1 MSLVAIVGR
10 PNVGKSRL
18 FNRIV
23 GERLAIVDDK
33 SGVTRD
39 RLFAK
44 SEWNGQ
50 SFELVDT
57 GGLEISGEDLNLQIK
72 EQTQLAI
79 EEADLIVF
87 VVNGRLGVTEN
98 DRYVAK
104 NLHKTD
110 KPVILAANFI
120 DQPDQK
126 DNIYDFLSLGFSD
139 VYPISSSHG
148 LGVADL
154 LDKII
159 EELPNEASI
168 EDNDQ
173 AIKFAII
180 GRPNVGKSSI
190 VNAILGENRMVV
202 ADIPGVTRDSID
214 SRFITE
220 DNDEFIVVDTAGI
233 NKRGRIIEST
243 DKYSLLRAQQ
253 AISKAQIVLLVI
265 DAEQGIIEQDKHVAS
280 YGFEE
285 GRAIIVVVN
294 KWDLLTK
301 DNKTTEEWT
310 KKIRNEFKFLDFAPI
325 VFVSAKT
332 GQRLNQLPELI
343 KQVNANFNQRVSS
356 STLNDVINKS
366 LSIKPPPTLK
376 GRKLRVYY
384 VTQVST
390 APPTFVVF
398 VNNHELMHFSYQRF
412 LENQIRSN
420 FDFEGTPIKLVIRN
434 RN

>member
-18 FNRIV
+18 FNRII
-23 GERLAIVDDK
+23 GERLAIVDDL

-57 GGLEISGEDLNLQIK
+57 GGLEIDGEDLDVQIK

-104 NLHKTD
+104 NLHKSD
-110 KPVILAANFI
+110 KPVLIAANFI

-126 DNIYDFLSLGFSD
+126 DNVYDFMSLGFPD
-139 VYPISSSHG
+139 IYPISSSHG

-159 EELPNEASI
+159 DELPDEASLEEG
-168 EDNDQ
+168 ED

-202 ADIPGVTRDSID
+202 ADVPGVTRDSVD

-243 DKYSLLRAQQ
+243 DKYALLRAQQ
-253 AISKAQIVLLVI
+253 AIIKAQIVLLVI

-280 YGFEE
+280 YGYEE
-285 GRAIIVVVN
+285 GRAFIIVVN
-294 KWDLLTK
+294 KWDLLEK
-301 DNKTTEEWT
+301 NNKTTEEWT

-325 VFVSAKT
+325 VFISAKT
-332 GQRLNQLPELI
+332 GQRLERLPELV
-343 KQVNANFNQRVSS
+343 KLVNDNFNQRVSS

-398 VNNHELMHFSYQRF
+398 VNNHELMHFSYERF

>member
-1 MSLVAIVGR
+1 MALVAIVGR

-23 GERLAIVDDK
+23 GQRLAIVDDQ

-44 SEWNGQ
+44 AEWNGQ

-57 GGLEISGEDLNLQIK
+57 GGLEITDQDLNVQIK

-79 EEADLIVF
+79 QEADLIVF
-87 VVNGRLGVTEN
+87 VVNGRLGLTEN

-104 NLHKTD
+104 NLQKSD
-110 KPVILAANFI
+110 KPVIIAANFV

-126 DNIYDFLSLGFSD
+126 DNIYDFMSLGFTD
-139 VYPISSSHG
+139 IYPISSTHG

-159 EELPNEASI
+159 EELPNEASV

-202 ADIPGVTRDSID
+202 ADVAGVTRDSID
-214 SRFITE
+214 SRFITA
-220 DNDEFIVVDTAGI
+220 DNDEFVMVDTAGI
-233 NKRGRIIEST
+233 KKRGRIIEST
-243 DKYSLLRAQQ
+243 DKYSLLRAEQ
-253 AISKAQIVLLVI
+253 AIQKAQIVLLVI
-265 DAEQGIIEQDKHVAS
+265 DAKEGIIEQDKHVAS

-285 GRAIIVVVN
+285 GRAMIIVVN
-294 KWDLLTK
+294 KWDLLDK
-301 DNKTTEEWT
+301 DDKTVDQWT
-310 KKIRNEFKFLDFAPI
+310 KQIRDEFKFLDFAPI

-332 GQRLNQLPELI
+332 GQRLDRLPELV
-343 KQVNANFNQRVSS
+343 KQVNQNFNQRVSS
-356 STLNDVINKS
+356 STLNDVISKS
-366 LSIKPPPTLK
+366 LSIKPPPTFK
-376 GRKLRVYY
+376 GKRLRVYY
-384 VTQVST
+384 VTQVTT

-398 VNNHELMHFSYQRF
+398 VNNQELMHFSYQRF
-412 LENQIRSN
+412 LENQIRDN
-420 FDFEGTPIKLVIRN
+420 FDFQGTPIRLIIRN

>member
-1 MSLVAIVGR
+1 MALVAIVGR

-23 GERLAIVDDK
+23 GQRLAIVDDQ

-44 SEWNGQ
+44 AEWNGQ

-57 GGLEISGEDLNLQIK
+57 GGLEITDQDLNVQIK

-87 VVNGRLGVTEN
+87 VVNGRLGLTEN

-104 NLHKTD
+104 NLQKSD
-110 KPVILAANFI
+110 KPVIIAANFV

-126 DNIYDFLSLGFSD
+126 DNIYDFMSLGFTD
-139 VYPISSSHG
+139 IYPISSTHG

-159 EELPNEASI
+159 EELPNEASV

-202 ADIPGVTRDSID
+202 ADVAGVTRDSID
-214 SRFITE
+214 SRFITA
-220 DNDEFIVVDTAGI
+220 DNDEFVMVDTAGI
-233 NKRGRIIEST
+233 KKRGRIIEST
-243 DKYSLLRAQQ
+243 DKYSLLRAEQ
-253 AISKAQIVLLVI
+253 AIQKAQIVLLVI
-265 DAEQGIIEQDKHVAS
+265 DAKEGIIEQDKHVAS

-285 GRAIIVVVN
+285 GRAMIIVVN
-294 KWDLLTK
+294 KWDLLDK
-301 DNKTTEEWT
+301 DDKTVDQWT
-310 KKIRNEFKFLDFAPI
+310 KQIRDEFKFLDFAPI

-332 GQRLNQLPELI
+332 GQRLDRLPELV
-343 KQVNANFNQRVSS
+343 KQVNQNFNQRVSS
-356 STLNDVINKS
+356 STLNDVISKS
-366 LSIKPPPTLK
+366 LSIKPPPTFK
-376 GRKLRVYY
+376 GKRLRVYY
-384 VTQVST
+384 VTQVTT

-398 VNNHELMHFSYQRF
+398 VNNQELMHFSYQRF
-412 LENQIRSN
+412 LENQIRDN
-420 FDFEGTPIKLVIRN
+420 FDFQGTPIRLIIRN